1 MQSRWRIRVDTGGTF
16 TDAWALGPDGIE
28 RRAKILSDGT
38 LRCRL
43 VGEEN
48 GWFITDSEIA
58 APDGTFAGWSCGSAT
73 VAGSRE
79 GARRLKLEGDTANL
93 VVHGILELSCGD
105 EAPVAAAHILTGT
118 PAGGKLPPM
127 DFRVATTRGTNALL
141 ERKGAPVLLVVSSG
155 FADLLEIRDQRRE
168 LLFSLA
174 QPQRP
179 GLAAMTNL
187 LLKQLP
193 HMHVVELDRDL
204 VARLEKAYPRERLT
218 VHSGDA
224 LKFDFGSIP
233 VPEGQRLRVVGNL
246 PYNIS
251 SPLLFHL
258 AEFAPLVEDQHF
270 MLQKEVVERMVA
282 EPGTKAYSRLSV
294 MLQWRYDMELL
305 FIVPPEA
312 FDPPPQVD
320 SAIVRMIPKRE
331 RLACDAG
338 KLEQVVAKAF
348 SQRRKVIRNCVA
360 GMFTEAQL
368 VEAGIDPGARPEAVG
383 LEQYVALANL
393 L

>member
-1 MQSRWRIRVDTGGTF
+1 MSKHVARKRFGQNF
-16 TDAWALGPDGIE
+16 LTD
-28 RRAKILSDGT
+28 K
-38 LRCRL
+38 L
-43 VGEEN
+43 VLDNIIDAIG
-48 GWFITDSEIA
+48 
-58 APDGTFAGWSCGSAT
+58 
-73 VAGSRE
+73 
-79 GARRLKLEGDTANL
+79 
-93 VVHGILELSCGD
+93 
-105 EAPVAAAHILTGT
+105 
-118 PAGGKLPPM
+118 
-127 DFRVATTRGTNALL
+127 
-141 ERKGAPVLLVVSSG
+141 
-155 FADLLEIRDQRRE
+155 
-168 LLFSLA
+168 
-174 QPQRP
+174 PQRGQAMVEIGP
-179 GLAAMTNL
+179 GLAAMTAL
-187 LLKQLP
+187 LLKSLD

-204 VARLEKAYPRERLT
+204 VARLEKAYPREKLT

-233 VPEGQRLRVVGNL
+233 VPEGRKLRVVGNL

-294 MLQWRYDMELL
+294 MLQWRYDMDLL
-305 FIVPPEA
+305 FIVPPTA

-320 SAIVRMIPKRE
+320 SAIVRMIPKRQ
-331 RLACDAG
+331 
-338 KLEQVVAKAF
+338 KLEVDGDKLEKVVAKAF